1 MILPLIYYGNPILRE
16 RSQEVKEITEEI
28 KKLISDMVETMDA
41 NNGCGLAAIQIGKPY
56 RLFILRPV
64 IEDENGEAILGD
76 VEVYLNPKITNT
88 SEKSEILSEGCL
100 SIPKLHAEVERP
112 YSLHIEA
119 LNINGKSFSQDVEGF
134 IAREIMHEN
143 DHLNGVL
150 YIDRIPSQKRKE
162 MEPLLRDIKDQFD
175 SSHG

>member
-1 MILPLIYYGNPILRE
+1 MILPLIYYGNPMLRE

-88 SEKSEILSEGCL
+88 SEKSEILSE
-100 SIPKLHAEVERP
+100 KT
-112 YSLHIEA
+112 
-119 LNINGKSFSQDVEGF
+119 
-134 IAREIMHEN
+134 
-143 DHLNGVL
+143 
-150 YIDRIPSQKRKE
+150 
-162 MEPLLRDIKDQFD
+162 
-175 SSHG
+175 